1 MRRLGGGLHLFLADD
16 VVKDKN
22 IMIMLRSI
30 IREFATKDDIKVL
43 RSELEALMEE
53 VGARI

>member
-16 VVKDKN
+16 VAKDKN

-53 VGARI
+53 VGVRI